1 MILALAIIVFILAV
15 LTFVLFGALIEL
27 FEQVKQLR
35 RFLDL
40 EDRIT
45 PIDIGD
51 RVGELPSEFGLPPDL
66 DTAGSGLVL
75 TLSTK
80 CATCQTLAA
89 TLRGGRLP
97 PDTWLVVVPVIGDGR
112 EFIDAYEL
120 HGERVLVDE
129 GQRLTRGLGIEV
141 SPSALFVSEG
151 RLAGAQTVPSVRQ
164 LRAILP
170 KNNKP
175 RSGPLRVTV
184 PSAGDGAPAR
194 EQ

>member
-1 MILALAIIVFILAV
+1 MILALAIIVFVLAV

-40 EDRIT
+40 EDRVT

-51 RVGELPSEFGLPPDL
+51 KVGELPSEFGLPQDL
-66 DTAGSGLVL
+66 DTAGYGLVL

-89 TLRGGRLP
+89 TLRGGALP

-120 HGERVLVDE
+120 YGERVLVDE
-129 GQRLTRGLGIEV
+129 GQQLTRKLGIEV
-141 SPSALFVSEG
+141 SPSVLFISEG

-170 KNNKP
+170 KNNKASS
-175 RSGPLRVTV
+175 RALTVTAT
-184 PSAGDGAPAR
+184 SAGDAAPAR

>member
-1 MILALAIIVFILAV
+1 MLLTLAIIVFVLAA
-15 LTFVLFGALIEL
+15 LMFVLFGALIEL

-40 EDRIT
+40 EDRVT
-45 PIDIGD
+45 QLDIGE
-51 RVGELPSEFGLPPDL
+51 RVGERPSEFGLPQSL
-66 DTAGSGLVL
+66 DTAERGIVL

-89 TLRGGRLP
+89 TLRGGELP
-97 PDTWLVVVPVIGDGR
+97 PDTWLLVVPVTGDGR

-120 HGERVLVDE
+120 YGDRVLVDE

-141 SPSALFVSEG
+141 SPSALFISDG
-151 RLAGAQTVPSVRQ
+151 RLADAQTVPSVRQ

-170 KNNKP
+170 RYGRA
-175 RSGPLRVTV
+175 RSGPLTVAV
-184 PSAGDGAPAR
+184 PSAGNVPPAR
-194 EQ
+194 EH